1 MTNSE
6 IDFKIVE
13 TKQKESIFENE
24 MCLLQGEGAILLGAI
39 QVLQNYLDYKKKNS
53 RVDVND
59 VNDVKEMI
67 LRFLHILSLI
77 DIYQYFD
84 SKNET
89 ISDRN
94 SFLLMVENDYS
105 IRLNKF
111 LNDFKHDFLF

>member
-1 MTNSE
+1 MTNNE

-24 MCLLQGEGAILLGAI
+24 MCLLQEEGAILLGAI

-59 VNDVKEMI
+59 VNDLKEMI
-67 LRFLHILSLI
+67 LRFLRILSLI

-89 ISDRN
+89 ISD